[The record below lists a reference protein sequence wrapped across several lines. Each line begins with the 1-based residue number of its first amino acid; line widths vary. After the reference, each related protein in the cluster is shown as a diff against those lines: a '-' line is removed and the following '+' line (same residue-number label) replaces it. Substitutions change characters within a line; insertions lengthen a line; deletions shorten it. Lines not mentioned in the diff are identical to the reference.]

1 RPAFHREPAGQ
12 ERRGAPPHRPGRR
25 QPAAADRP
33 ASRWRDQPGDR
44 EAGARCRRRPAG
56 RRDRDLHGRPRRLRR
71 QYPPAALRPL
81 MATSA
86 LARRSSGEGRRQP
99 RRSRRLPAELLLQR
113 FLYSLRGLLFRSP
126 FYRLGGPADGP
137 GPAAVTGADRW
148 AGKAGLGE
156 AIAIDHFTFAGQTIR
171 NPTPLWAPL
180 GASPAWL
187 AELHGFAWLRH
198 LRAYGGDNG
207 RRAARVLVQ

>member
-1 RPAFHREPAGQ
+1 
-12 ERRGAPPHRPGRR
+12 
-25 QPAAADRP
+25 
-33 ASRWRDQPGDR
+33 
-44 EAGARCRRRPAG
+44 
-56 RRDRDLHGRPRRLRR
+56 
-71 QYPPAALRPL
+71 

-86 LARRSSGEGRRQP
+86 LVRRSPEEGRRQP

-126 FYRLGGPADGP
+126 FYRLGGPADGT
-137 GPAAVTGADRW
+137 GAVAVTGADPW
-148 AGKAGLGE
+148 PGNAALGE
-156 AIAIDHFTFAGQTIR
+156 AIALDHFTFAGQTIR

-198 LRAYGGDNG
+198 LRALGSDNG
-207 RRAARVLVQ
+207 RRAARDLVQRWIEENGR